1 MKATILTAFAVLLV
15 MGSLMASIEE
25 AGAVVCAR
33 GVYRAGCVGV
43 HGAVVVHHPVVYRRP
58 VVVRRRV
65 Y

>member
-1 MKATILTAFAVLLV
+1 MKTAILTAFAALLV

-43 HGAVVVHHPVVYRRP
+43 HGAAVVRHPAAYRRP
-58 VVVRRRV
+58 VVVHRRV